1 MLSDTELKKL
11 LARWFDRGDE
21 VALNGAFQGLWHFLQ
36 LPLGFRRALGD
47 SEADDVRQ
55 EVLTRLLDARR
66 GMLRGVDA
74 PSAYAWAA
82 LRREAQSR
90 VRVGQRRDTISS
102 RRPLDAPPGAAGV
115 VDVEAWL
122 VRRLDAL
129 RAVADDLDDERRMA
143 VLLTVAPEHLSD
155 RDWMTIVARHPP
167 PSPARPTVPL
177 DRAAAG
183 LLLYGPTPSEP
194 SERREERF
202 RKLLERACRQVLDAI
217 EEDT

>member
-1 MLSDTELKKL
+1 MLSDTQLKRL
-11 LARWFDRGDE
+11 LDLWFEQGDD
-21 VALNGAFQGLWHFLQ
+21 VALEGAFRSLWHFLR

-55 EVLTRLLDARR
+55 EVLMRLLDARH

-82 LRREAQSR
+82 LRREALSR
-90 VRVGQRRDTISS
+90 VRVEQRRDTISS
-102 RRPLDAPPGAAGV
+102 RRPLDAPPGAASV
-115 VDVEAWL
+115 VEVEARL

-129 RAVADDLDDERRMA
+129 RAVVDDLDDERRMA

-167 PSPARPTVPL
+167 PPPARPTAPL

-183 LLLYGPTPSEP
+183 LLLYGPTPDEP
-194 SERREERF
+194 SERLEERF

-217 EEDT
+217 EEET